1 MNPSARQGPAA
12 LSAEGATNLKM
23 KPEQHDIGELQF
35 MNWFNWMQLAAYAV
49 NVRNGW
55 WSERNQIC
63 DILES
68 NNIDNTPHML
78 IECLGLAGTEL
89 SEAIEA
95 VRKHDPKT
103 WGDASSKDT
112 LVRELAGCIV
122 RIMDIAS
129 HEGLPLAE
137 AIIQEVRHNE
147 TRGHMHGGKRA

>member
-1 MNPSARQGPAA
+1 MSKETKTDYNAA
-12 LSAEGATNLKM
+12 SR
-23 KPEQHDIGELQF
+23 QF
-35 MNWFNWMQLAAYAV
+35 MNWFEWMQEKAFSV
-49 NVRNGW
+49 NEANGW
-55 WSERNQIC
+55 WEERNRIC
-63 DILES
+63 DILETHG
-68 NNIDNTPHML
+68 IDNGPHML

-103 WGDASSKDT
+103 WADASSKDT

-129 HEGLPLAE
+129 HERLPLAE

>member
-1 MNPSARQGPAA
+1 MSTEPKTDYNAA
-12 LSAEGATNLKM
+12 SC
-23 KPEQHDIGELQF
+23 QF
-35 MNWFNWMQLAAYAV
+35 MKWFDWIQERSFCV
-49 NVRNGW
+49 NCANGW
-55 WSERNQIC
+55 WLKRDRVIGV
-63 DILES
+63 LEGLG
-68 NNIDNTPHML
+68 IDHTPNLL

-103 WGDASSKDT
+103 WADASNKDT